1 MALLSSHENLK
12 AKFANYDVV
21 HPREVLEQ
29 VRLTDL
35 TD

>member
-1 MALLSSHENLK
+1 MKSQSQNEVCKL
-12 AKFANYDVV
+12 DMV

-29 VRLTDL
+29 VHPQVRLTDL